1 MPRLRNGG
9 VHKSINTEEYSPS
22 QGALRLPWG
31 SDTKV
36 VGRDRGGGLY
46 WSSSS
51 VMARTC
57 VLPRWCAWR
66 MRAQEAVRRLTLV
79 GLCGACVWSAVPMKV
94 LGCAGKVAEGA
105 VKGCAEGIVYIRLRA
120 REGAWLYGREI

>member
-9 VHKSINTEEYSPS
+9 VHKSINKEEYSPS
-22 QGALRLPWG
+22 LGALRLPWG

-36 VGRDRGGGLY
+36 VGQGRAGGLY

-57 VLPRWCAWR
+57 VLPQWCAWR
-66 MRAQEAVRRLTLV
+66 MRAREAVHRLTLV
-79 GLCGACVWSAVPMKV
+79 GLCGACAWCAVPMKV
-94 LGCAGKVAEGA
+94 LGRAGKVAEVA
-105 VKGCAEGIVYIRLRA
+105 VKGCAGGIVYIRLRA
-120 REGAWLYGREI
+120 REGVWLYDREI

>member
-9 VHKSINTEEYSPS
+9 VHKSINKEEYSPS
-22 QGALRLPWG
+22 QGALRLPLG

-36 VGRDRGGGLY
+36 VGQGRAGGLY

-57 VLPRWCAWR
+57 VLSRWCAWR

-79 GLCGACVWSAVPMKV
+79 GLCGAYAWCAVPMKA
-94 LGCAGKVAEGA
+94 LGRAGRVAEGA

-120 REGAWLYGREI
+120 REGVWLYDSEI

>member
-9 VHKSINTEEYSPS
+9 VHKSINKEEYSPS
-22 QGALRLPWG
+22 LGALRLPWG

-36 VGRDRGGGLY
+36 VGRGKGGGLY

-66 MRAQEAVRRLTLV
+66 RRAREAVSRLTLV
-79 GLCGACVWSAVPMKV
+79 GLCGACVWCVVPMKA
-94 LGCAGKVAEGA
+94 LGRAGRVAEGA
-105 VKGCAEGIVYIRLRA
+105 VKGCAGGIVYIRLRA
-120 REGAWLYGREI
+120 RERAWLYDREI

>member
-1 MPRLRNGG
+1 MPRLRNGS
-9 VHKSINTEEYSPS
+9 VHKSINKEEYSPF

-36 VGRDRGGGLY
+36 VGRGGGGGLY

-57 VLPRWCAWR
+57 VLLRWCAWR
-66 MRAQEAVRRLTLV
+66 RRAREAVHRLTLV
-79 GLCGACVWSAVPMKV
+79 GLCGACAWCAVPMKA
-94 LGCAGKVAEGA
+94 LDRAGKVAEGA
-105 VKGCAEGIVYIRLRA
+105 VKGSAVGYSIYKVTRA
-120 REGAWLYGREI
+120 RKGVAL